1 MITIV
6 DYGMGNLGSI
16 RNMLKKIGVDCCVTA
31 DLEIIKAA
39 DKLILSKVRNINL
52 ILFIKFL

>member
-16 RNMLKKIGVDCCVTA
+16 RNMLKKIGAESEITA
-31 DLEIIKAA
+31 DPAA
-39 DKLILSKVRNINL
+39 HRRRNEAHRCRE
-52 ILFIKFL
+52 